1 MPKKCLVINLDRCTG
16 CDSCIVSCKFENSLP
31 LGVYYNRVL
40 AVGPTGTYPDIE
52 RYNLPVQCQ
61 QCEHPRCIEV
71 CPTGASYRDPNTNIV
86 LVDKEKCI
94 GCKYCMMACPY
105 GVRSWN
111 KTEKCVEKCTLCG
124 QLTSAGKLPACVKSC
139 SAGARFYGDLDDPN
153 SDVSKELAKYDDS
166 AIHTLEDQ
174 GNGPC
179 THYILS
185 TSIGEWQQ
193 RVKPRTAPQ
202 TAAYPEA

>member
-71 CPTGASYRDPNTNIV
+71 CPTGASYRDTETGVV
-86 LVDKEKCI
+86 LVNRDECI
-94 GCKYCMMACPY
+94 H
-105 GVRSWN
+105 
-111 KTEKCVEKCTLCG
+111 
-124 QLTSAGKLPACVKSC
+124 QLPAPDGE
-139 SAGARFYGDLDDPN
+139 APLTR
-153 SDVSKELAKYDDS
+153 
-166 AIHTLEDQ
+166 
-174 GNGPC
+174 
-179 THYILS
+179 YILS
-185 TSIGEWQQ
+185 PKYASWKENL
-193 RVKPRTAPQ
+193 
-202 TAAYPEA
+202 

>member
-71 CPTGASYRDPNTNIV
+71 CPTGASYRDTETGVV
-86 LVDKEKCI
+86 LVNRDECI
-94 GCKYCMMACPY
+94 GCRYCTYACPY
-105 GVRSWN
+105 GVRSFD
-111 KTEKCVEKCTLCG
+111 KEAGVVGKCTLCS
-124 QLTSAGKLPACVKSC
+124 QLTADVCSVK
-139 SAGARFYGDLDDPN
+139 
-153 SDVSKELAKYDDS
+153 
-166 AIHTLEDQ
+166 
-174 GNGPC
+174 
-179 THYILS
+179 
-185 TSIGEWQQ
+185 
-193 RVKPRTAPQ
+193 
-202 TAAYPEA
+202 